1 MGGWFSKTE
10 VVDNGT
16 SSVEFHPDTLQTTM
30 LVVIGGFTLAS
41 LAAVTAKWCYSKK
54 ALRTRNTRDA
64 ERAIAMSNLENLKR
78 EHEKQITEIRH
89 SINLQNA
96 QQVGSSTT
104 ALATTRAL
112 ANAPQA
118 NDPKNFVYPQF

>member
-30 LVVIGGFTLAS
+30 LVVIGGFTLAC

-64 ERAIAMSNLENLKR
+64 ERAIAMSNLESLKR
-78 EHEKQITEIRH
+78 EHEKEITAIRH

>member
-16 SSVEFHPDTLQTTM
+16 ASLEYHPDTLQTTM
-30 LVVIGGFTLAS
+30 LLVFGAIILAC
-41 LAAVTAKWCYSKK
+41 LAAVTSKWCMSKK
-54 ALRTRNTRDA
+54 NLRQRNNVDA
-64 ERAIAMSNLENLKR
+64 ERAIAMTTLENLKR
-78 EHEKQITEIRH
+78 EHEKEITAIRH

-96 QQVGSSTT
+96 QTVGASTT

-112 ANAPQA
+112 ADAPQA
-118 NDPKNFVYPQF
+118 NNPKNFVYPQF

>member
-1 MGGWFSKTE
+1 
-10 VVDNGT
+10 
-16 SSVEFHPDTLQTTM
+16 
-30 LVVIGGFTLAS
+30 
-41 LAAVTAKWCYSKK
+41 
-54 ALRTRNTRDA
+54 
-64 ERAIAMSNLENLKR
+64 MSTIDNLKR
-78 EHEKQITEIRH
+78 EHEKEITSIRH

-112 ANAPQA
+112 ASAPLA

>member
-16 SSVEFHPDTLQTTM
+16 ASLEYHPDTLQTTM
-30 LVVIGGFTLAS
+30 LLVFGTIILACLALVTYRWCRSQKNLRHRRTL
-41 LAAVTAKWCYSKK
+41 
-54 ALRTRNTRDA
+54 DA
-64 ERAIAMSNLENLKR
+64 ERAIAMSNLDHLKR
-78 EHEKQITEIRH
+78 EHEKEITAIRH

-96 QQVGSSTT
+96 QTMGASTS

-112 ANAPQA
+112 ADAPQA
-118 NDPKNFVYPQF
+118 NNPKNFVYPQF

>member
-30 LVVIGGFTLAS
+30 LVVIGGFTLAC

>member
-30 LVVIGGFTLAS
+30 LVVIGGFTLAC

-78 EHEKQITEIRH
+78 EHEKQITKIRH

-104 ALATTRAL
+104 ALATTKAL

>member
-1 MGGWFSKTE
+1 
-10 VVDNGT
+10 
-16 SSVEFHPDTLQTTM
+16 
-30 LVVIGGFTLAS
+30 
-41 LAAVTAKWCYSKK
+41 
-54 ALRTRNTRDA
+54 
-64 ERAIAMSNLENLKR
+64 MSNLESLKR
-78 EHEKQITEIRH
+78 EHEKEITAIRH

>member
-16 SSVEFHPDTLQTTM
+16 ASVEYHPDTLQTTM
-30 LVVIGGFTLAS
+30 LLVFGGFTLAC
-41 LAAVTAKWCYSKK
+41 LAAVTAKWCISKK
-54 ALRTRNTRDA
+54 ALRQRNTRDA
-64 ERAIAMSNLENLKR
+64 ERAIAMSTIEGLKR
-78 EHEKQITEIRH
+78 DHEKEITAIRH

-96 QQVGSSTT
+96 QQMGSSTT

-112 ANAPQA
+112 ASAPLA
-118 NDPKNFVYPQF
+118 NEPKNFVYPQF